1 MDTTAIDP
9 TSALISAGG
18 GIIEGFLGNIYQQ
31 AAEKRQWRRTLQMWN
46 MTNEYNSPVQQ
57 MKRLKQAGLN
67 PNLMY
72 QNAMQGS
79 SASMGQAPTS
89 INQNPIGTA
98 LDRVTTLANIKLMQ
112 AQARKTNEEADLA
125 AQRAKTEEKEQSLK
139 AAQERNW
146 DLKNQYDL
154 ATLDNRTAQVLQD
167 LNTSRVQYDALQ
179 LQYKFQSESY
189 DLRMMQLDIDVESAR
204 QKYSILS
211 NEAKAS
217 IYLVAQAQQEIALKK
232 AQTYGAYAQARLADA
247 NASLTNISAAIQ
259 RQYGFSEAEAR
270 NVQMWAGAT
279 VARQTA
285 DIEVK
290 LKAQALVNASLD
302 SRQREKN
309 LYWTDSL
316 NTSEVALRGAKTL
329 EAGAGAL
336 KNMRQAIIPF

>member
-1 MDTTAIDP
+1 MTSLDP
-9 TSALISAGG
+9 ISATISAGS
-18 GIIEGFLGNIYQQ
+18 GILEGFLGNIYQK

-46 MTNEYNSPVQQ
+46 MTNEYNAPVNQ
-57 MKRLKQAGLN
+57 MKRLKEAGLN

-79 SASMGQAPTS
+79 SASMAQAPTS

-98 LDRVTTLANIKLMQ
+98 LDRVTTLANLKLMQ

-125 AQRAKTEEKEQSLK
+125 AERAKSEQRDQALK
-139 AAQERNW
+139 AAQEKNW

-154 ATLDNRTAQVLQD
+154 ATLDNRTKQVLQD

-179 LQYKFQSESY
+179 LQYKYQSDTY
-189 DLRMMQLDIDVESAR
+189 DLRMMQLDIDVKSAQ
-204 QKYSILS
+204 QKYSLLS

-217 IYLVAQAQQEIALKK
+217 IYLVAQAQQELALKK
-232 AQTYGAYAQARLADA
+232 AQTYGAYAQARYAEA
-247 NASLTNISAAIQ
+247 NAALTNISAAIQ

-279 VARQTA
+279 VAKQSVDT
-285 DIEVK
+285 EVK
-290 LKAQALVNASLD
+290 LKAQALINASLD
-302 SRQREKN
+302 SQQREKN
-309 LYWTDSL
+309 LYWTDAM